1 MNDKLMIE
9 RLQTDNLGI
18 TLSPRIGSTNLI
30 EFFTKRG
37 RALLHKMKHG
47 TTFRVGDKGDFTNTM
62 PKYLIIPTY
71 SEKHRWASG
80 VLDEM
85 PPCTDKESLI
95 SILDTEADRIGS
107 KDCIFYNKE
116 GYSHLGSNSYLR
128 HLAELMDRD
137 NTYFCDKSKLEEH
150 GFWKYICELDP
161 TWPKMSEWIK
171 SWLLI
176 SNGIYGP
183 DIAENNIHAKRTQF
197 VNVIEDMLCND
208 DRLSFIK
215 DILDNSER
223 NLIEIRKTDRWLDV
237 EEDKIVFAQYIKYV
251 GKSG

>member
-1 MNDKLMIE
+1 MIME
-9 RLQTDNLGI
+9 LTRLQTDNLGI
-18 TLSPRIGSTNLI
+18 VLSPNIGSTNLK
-30 EFFTKRG
+30 EFFTTRG
-37 RALLHKMKHG
+37 RTLLHKMKHG

-161 TWPKMSEWIK
+161 TWPEYTNWLDVGETTKDKSIK
-171 SWLLI
+171 KTRA
-176 SNGIYGP
+176 G
-183 DIAENNIHAKRTQF
+183 F
-197 VNVIEDMLCND
+197 VDVIEKMVSD
-208 DRLSFIK
+208 DNRLSL
-215 DILDNSER
+215 ILDVLDSNQRHLEH
-223 NLIEIRKTDRWLDV
+223 IRTSDRWLDTD
-237 EEDKIVFAQYIKYV
+237 EDGVTFGKYKKIKR
-251 GKSG
+251 